1 MAVARDGCIGAT
13 NFVPAG
19 RRKRDGLPWL
29 QHLPLS
35 FLSRGRTAELA
46 ATWKTILRRTSTRLD
61 HAQNLG
67 ETASTIRSSEGPTE
81 GAAI

>member
-1 MAVARDGCIGAT
+1 MCTT

-19 RRKRDGLPWL
+19 RRKRDELPWL
-29 QHLPLS
+29 QQMQLS

-46 ATWKTILRRTSTRLD
+46 ATWKIFCAALRPDSKLD

-67 ETASTIRSSEGPTE
+67 VLRQPFVRVKSRPRAQQFSEVS
-81 GAAI
+81 